1 MSMARDR
8 SLDYGPCLTEEEYEQ
23 GVVELYRRAVEGQPS
38 AAPRALKEQI
48 KEGEFQLTIDHK
60 LGINFPPE
68 KRKVLWA
75 AKQRV
80 ETQRLRLI
88 GKYLKTSLKKREFAD
103 GMQVMIE
110 RTMEEFAK
118 VLTPE
123 ELRAFMSLREGEKP
137 VLPLDPDLL

>member
-1 MSMARDR
+1 MVRHPPIE
-8 SLDYGPCLTEEEYEQ
+8 YGPRLTEQEYEQ
-23 GVVELYRRAVEGQPS
+23 RIVELYGRAAEGQPS
-38 AAPRALKEQI
+38 AAPHALEEQI

-68 KRKVLWA
+68 KRKALWA

-103 GMQVMIE
+103 GMQIMIE

-123 ELRAFMSLREGEKP
+123 ELSAFMSLREGEKL
-137 VLPLDPDLL
+137 VLPIDPDLL